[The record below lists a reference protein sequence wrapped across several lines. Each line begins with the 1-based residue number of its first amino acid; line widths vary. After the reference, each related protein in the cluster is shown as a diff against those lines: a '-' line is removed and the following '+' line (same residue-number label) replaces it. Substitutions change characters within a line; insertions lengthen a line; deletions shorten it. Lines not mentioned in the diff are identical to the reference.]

1 MTEGEYPDSGGLR
14 LLSTTEAQTALMAWG
29 ERHRRDL
36 PWRRT
41 RDPWEILVSEVMLQ
55 QTQTFRV
62 VPRYLAFLEEYPTAS
77 VCAAAPVASVI
88 RAWDGLGYNR
98 RAVQLHRCAQQ
109 LVELHGG
116 SPPHDLSALLKLPGV
131 GPYTARAVLA
141 FAYEDDVGVVDTNV
155 GRVLA
160 RWQGHRLSAVEA
172 QATAD
177 AAVPDGSGWAWNQ
190 ALLDLA
196 AQVCTRRTPRCDQCP
211 VRSIC
216 RWQGQGTDPADGSA
230 RVSGGQ
236 SRFEGSDRQGRGRL
250 VAALRHGPVPRPDLA
265 MAAGW
270 PDDLVRAERIM
281 AGLVSDGIAVIDDEG
296 TANLPNAGLPEG
308 SH

>member
-1 MTEGEYPDSGGLR
+1 MAVLVAEQQAA
-14 LLSTTEAQTALMAWG
+14 LLAWG

-55 QTQTFRV
+55 QTQIARV
-62 VPRYLAFLEEYPTAS
+62 IPRYEAFLEEFPAAS
-77 VCAAAPVASVI
+77 DCAAAPVGAVI

-109 LVELHGG
+109 VVELHGG

-131 GPYTARAVLA
+131 GPYTARAVLV

-160 RWQGHRLSAVEA
+160 RWSGRSLGVSEA
-172 QATAD
+172 QAAAD
-177 AAVPDGSGWAWNQ
+177 AIVPPGSGWSWNQ
-190 ALLDLA
+190 ALFDFA
-196 AQVCTRRTPRCDQCP
+196 ARVCTRHHPRCDQCP
-211 VRSIC
+211 MHPSC
-216 RWQGQGTDPADGSA
+216 RWQGQGDDPAEGSA

-250 VAALRHGPVPRPDLA
+250 VAALRRGSVPRSALA
-265 MAAGW
+265 AAAGW
-270 PDDLVRAERIM
+270 PDDPARAEQIM
-281 AGLVSDGIAVIDDEG
+281 AGLVSDGIAIIDDKG
-296 TANLPNAGLPEG
+296 TAGLPDARSLEG